1 MQRHRWWTHELLHRL
16 VLRDHES
23 SIATFGADRDRLERE
38 WIAAP
43 PSSEA
48 AFAASAAAERQWLA
62 ALAAADRPDV
72 RPPWLADLWRDLDDA
87 AGVPAVDA
95 PT

>member
-1 MQRHRWWTHELLHRL
+1 

-23 SIATFGADRDRLERE
+23 SLATFAADRDRLERE
-38 WIAAP
+38 WVAAP
-43 PSSEA
+43 PSSGA

-62 ALAAADRPDV
+62 ALVAADHPDV
-72 RPPWLADLWRDLDDA
+72 RPAWLADLWQDLDEA
-87 AGVPAVDA
+87 AGLPAVDA